1 MQNNFGFTWEGNYTK
16 AIGPK
21 KERGNWIQHYRHT
34 IFYCEIILRDNN
46 GFIDW

>member
-1 MQNNFGFTWEGNYTK
+1 MQKEFGCKGEGNYTK